1 MWGRQ
6 SLSFGEEG
14 KSKESHNNNNQ
25 CNCIA
30 DYEQSV
36 RINSSDIVYECNRNA
51 KCVHI
56 ITNVIYH
63 GKTKKKNIK
72 TPKIALNAF
81 KKTRFS
87 TRWGKQ
93 LEQTGSPSPPLFVSL
108 LRTIVLS
115 FP

>member
-36 RINSSDIVYECNRNA
+36 QINSSDIVYIYNLYILYKCNRNA
-51 KCVHI
+51 KSVHF
-56 ITNVIYH
+56 ITNATFTT
-63 GKTKKKNIK
+63 GKISIKKAYKN
-72 TPKIALNAF
+72 ALNSA
-81 KKTRFS
+81 
-87 TRWGKQ
+87 
-93 LEQTGSPSPPLFVSL
+93 
-108 LRTIVLS
+108 
-115 FP
+115 